1 MPPSIDEQ
9 LQALARRCERL
20 LTDAD
25 LRAKLK
31 RSAKSGKPLRIK
43 LGMDPTAPDVTL
55 GHAVPLKV
63 VRQFQDWGHKAVLI
77 IGDYTARVG
86 DPSGRNTTR
95 PVLSGEEIDANAR
108 TYVSQVGKIL
118 LTDPDHLE
126 VRYNGEWFARMN
138 LLDIL
143 KLTSK
148 KSVAQMLEREDF
160 KNRYT
165 TGVDIRL
172 HEFLYPLMQ

>member
-31 RSAKSGKPLRIK
+31 RSAKTGKPLRIK

-55 GHAVPLKV
+55 GHAVPLSV
-63 VRQFQDWGHKAVLI
+63 VRQFQEWGHQAVLI

-86 DPSGRNTTR
+86 DPTGRNQTR
-95 PVLSGEEIDANAR
+95 KVLSGEEIDDNAK
-108 TYVSQVGKIL
+108 TYVAQVGKIL
-118 LTDPDHLE
+118 KTDPQYLE
-126 VRYNGEWFARMN
+126 IRYNGEWLGKMGLVDIIKLAAR
-138 LLDIL
+138 
-143 KLTSK
+143 
-148 KSVAQMLEREDF
+148 KSVAQVLTREDF
-160 KNRYT
+160 AKRYAE
-165 TGVDIRL
+165 GVDIRL
-172 HEFLYPLMQ
+172 HE